1 MAPAME
7 TLLETDLAA
16 DAVAQLLGM
25 VRVRSSV
32 YCRSVMRAPWGFGVL
47 ARPVAGFHLVT
58 QGSCRLEV
66 DGEAGVVPLTAGDLV
81 ILPRGSAHQVRSDP
95 TATVRLLDD
104 ILTEHP
110 VPDGRLFY
118 GGTGVATTILCGGF
132 VLEDQRLNPLLNRL
146 PTVVKVAGASGRP
159 VPWLSATIE
168 LLTGEMTAVHSGVD
182 TVVTRLSEVLL
193 VQVLR
198 SYLDD
203 LNGEAPPV
211 LQGFADRQIGKA
223 LSLMQG
229 HPEQAWTLD
238 RLAAAVAMSRAAFA
252 SRFRALT
259 GEPPMRYLTRYRLF
273 KAALD
278 LRRGN
283 ASLARIAE
291 STGYDSEVT
300 LSKAFRRYFGVAPG
314 TYRKTATNG
323 S

>member
-110 VPDGRLFY
+110 VPDGRRS
-118 GGTGVATTILCGGF
+118 TAA
-132 VLEDQRLNPLLNRL
+132 P
-146 PTVVKVAGASGRP
+146 ASPPPFSAADSFSKTSASTRSSIVSPPSSRWRARP
-159 VPWLSATIE
+159 GDPC
-168 LLTGEMTAVHSGVD
+168 
-182 TVVTRLSEVLL
+182 
-193 VQVLR
+193 
-198 SYLDD
+198 
-203 LNGEAPPV
+203 
-211 LQGFADRQIGKA
+211 
-223 LSLMQG
+223 
-229 HPEQAWTLD
+229 
-238 RLAAAVAMSRAAFA
+238 
-252 SRFRALT
+252 
-259 GEPPMRYLTRYRLF
+259 
-273 KAALD
+273 
-278 LRRGN
+278 RG
-283 ASLARIAE
+283 
-291 STGYDSEVT
+291 
-300 LSKAFRRYFGVAPG
+300 
-314 TYRKTATNG
+314 
-323 S
+323 